1 MRPRSCVVLEP
12 NLLTPISPFPAA
24 NDGRHQVFTSTII
37 PPTPHQVTNMPPK
50 VTVTPDEDVKFLLT
64 IIKLA
69 GVGTVRLQALTPIP
83 STNISPA

>member
-1 MRPRSCVVLEP
+1 
-12 NLLTPISPFPAA
+12 
-24 NDGRHQVFTSTII
+24 
-37 PPTPHQVTNMPPK
+37 MPPK